1 MFGHLCITEVGSH
14 GQHDAGKLM
23 LHRVGAFALKS
34 ILALLL
40 QGKQQRWSVKEG
52 PGMAAEEF
60 LELVKHYLFPRERRL
75 MDWIYCV

>member
-40 QGKQQRWSVKEG
+40 QGKQQR
-52 PGMAAEEF
+52 
-60 LELVKHYLFPRERRL
+60 
-75 MDWIYCV
+75 